1 MEATLAA
8 GGETGNVRKGRQHP
22 DIHES
27 PSDREIPE
35 EDLQRAQVYGLLA
48 RLLAEPMSDETLTA
62 LRAIEADDTTDFGKA
77 LGSLATLA
85 RHSTQAAAEEE
96 YSALFVGEGAGG
108 ELLPYASHYLTGFL
122 LEKPL
127 ADLRR
132 DLSELGIAPSG
143 TSKEPEDHIAFLC
156 EVMHGMITGGFGE
169 PRDLATQKRFFDAHI
184 AAWATQFFQDLERAK
199 TAALYMPVGTIGKVF
214 MAIENE
220 AFETAA

>member
-1 MEATLAA
+1 MEATLAV
-8 GGETGNVRKGRQHP
+8 GGETKTVLNGHHHP
-22 DIHES
+22 DNIKSENG
-27 PSDREIPE
+27 REVPD

-48 RLLAEPMSDETLTA
+48 RLLAEPMSDATLDA
-62 LRAIEADDTTDFGKA
+62 LRAVDADGSTEFGRALSSLSALAKRTT
-77 LGSLATLA
+77 
-85 RHSTQAAAEEE
+85 RAAAGDE
-96 YSALFVGEGAGG
+96 YAALFVGDGAGG

-132 DLSELGIAPSG
+132 DLAELGVAPSG

-156 EVMHGMITGGFGE
+156 EVMHGLITGGFGE
-169 PRDLATQKRFFDAHI
+169 PVDLATQKRFFDRNI
-184 AAWATQFFQDLERAK
+184 ARWAPRFFEDLERAK
-199 TAALYMPVGTIGKVF
+199 SAALYMPVGSIGKVF

>member
-1 MEATLAA
+1 MEATLAT
-8 GGETGNVRKGRQHP
+8 GGETANVRKGRQHP
-22 DIHES
+22 DIQES
-27 PSDREIPE
+27 PSDREILE

-62 LRAIEADDTTDFGKA
+62 LRAIEADDGTDFGKA
-77 LGSLATLA
+77 LASLATLA
-85 RHSTQAAAEEE
+85 RHSTAAAAEEE
-96 YSALFVGEGAGG
+96 FSALFVGEGAGG

-122 LEKPL
+122 LERPL

-132 DLSELGIAPSG
+132 DLAELGIAPSG
-143 TSKEPEDHIAFLC
+143 ASKEPEDHIAFLC
-156 EVMHGMITGGFGE
+156 EVMHGMITGSFGE
-169 PRDLATQKRFFDAHI
+169 PRDLATQKRFFNRHI
-184 AAWATQFFQDLERAK
+184 ARWATQFFQDLERAK